1 MTIDIQIQP
10 QPAATPS
17 WPMLRTLG
25 GIALISGL
33 LVALVYQFTLPIIA
47 ENQRVLTEQ
56 AVFRVLP
63 GAVAK
68 RDFLLTPEG
77 RIEPAPAGAGGDL
90 LYGAYGADGR
100 LLGLA
105 ITGSASGYA
114 GPIRVMFA
122 YDPSCDCI
130 IGSKVLQSNET
141 PGFGDKLD
149 VDPTF
154 LENFDALDARL
165 NADGTALV
173 NAIVTVKHG
182 TKSEPWHI
190 DAITGATISSNA
202 MGRAANAAAQRAV
215 PAIERDLA
223 VLSSPPSP

>member
-1 MTIDIQIQP
+1 
-10 QPAATPS
+10 
-17 WPMLRTLG
+17 MLRTLG

-77 RIEPAPAGAGGDL
+77 RIEPAPPGAGGDL
-90 LYGAYGADGR
+90 LYGAYGADGQ

-130 IGSKVLQSNET
+130 MGSKVLQSNET

-182 TKSEPWHI
+182 TKSEPWQI